1 MRKIRGHML
10 EILAYIL
17 AVVLILA
24 CLAICAG
31 CVCAV
36 IADIQTEKEINTA
49 KIRYFDGS
57 TDTLQITRYS
67 ISDGTVTV
75 WTRDGQVCISSANNI
90 ILLSD
95 DDYPRD

>member
-1 MRKIRGHML
+1 MQKHKIDWTDV
-10 EILAYIL
+10 ITIKI
-17 AVVLILA
+17 AVMALVVIVSIA
-24 CLAICAG
+24 W
-31 CVCAV
+31 AV
-36 IADIQTEKEINTA
+36 ISSLQTEKQINTA

>member
-1 MRKIRGHML
+1 MRKFL
-10 EILAYIL
+10 
-17 AVVLILA
+17 VVLVILV
-24 CLAICAG
+24 LVMSIITNVAIIVAMCNSG
-31 CVCAV
+31 NS
-36 IADIQTEKEINTA
+36 EKMPDVMTA

>member
-1 MRKIRGHML
+1 MKKHKIDWTDV
-10 EILAYIL
+10 IT
-17 AVVLILA
+17 VLIALMA
-24 CLAICAG
+24 TALVAVTAW
-31 CVCAV
+31 AV
-36 IADIQTEKEINTA
+36 ISSLQTEKQINTA

-67 ISDGTVTV
+67 ISDETVTV

-90 ILLSD
+90 ILVSD

>member
-1 MRKIRGHML
+1 MQKHKIDWTDV
-10 EILAYIL
+10 IT
-17 AVVLILA
+17 VLIALMA
-24 CLAICAG
+24 TAL
-31 CVCAV
+31 VAV
-36 IADIQTEKEINTA
+36 TAWAFITGFQTEKAINTA

-90 ILLSD
+90 ILVSD

>member
-1 MRKIRGHML
+1 MRKHRIDWSDVIT
-10 EILAYIL
+10 ILIAVMVL
-17 AVVLILA
+17 AVNVSIA
-24 CLAICAG
+24 W
-31 CVCAV
+31 AV
-36 IADIQTEKEINTA
+36 ISSLQTEKQINAA

-57 TDTLQITRYS
+57 TDMLQITRYS